1 MITVAMM
8 FFMIAIGI
16 TGFCACLAV
25 YINILQI
32 IKSAFGRRVF
42 LLALIL
48 SGYWFIKAGIWE
60 NNLEQET
67 VTTFLSSW
75 QEISEDPSNN
85 MAGTHMCGQVDFI
98 RGRNYRLSNDP
109 YLFSNNPITEYSP
122 IEQVSSETL
131 YLANDS
137 VGGYESGMFKTK
149 VFKTT
154 VIFENGSQTDMKFW
168 VVKDNYK
175 IVKMEL

>member
-8 FFMIAIGI
+8 IFVIVLGI

-32 IKSAFGRRVF
+32 IKSVFGRRVF

-48 SGYWFIKAGIWE
+48 SGYWFIKAGKWE
-60 NNLEQET
+60 NNLEKET

-75 QEISEDPSNN
+75 QEASEDRSNN
-85 MAGTHMCGQVDFI
+85 MAETHMWGQVDFV
-98 RGRNYRLSNDP
+98 RGRNNRLFNDP
-109 YLFSNNPITEYSP
+109 YFLNNHLLAEYSS
-122 IEQVSSETL
+122 IEQVSSETIQ
-131 YLANDS
+131 LASDL
-137 VGGYESGMFKTK
+137 VGGYEAGMYDTK

-154 VIFENGSQTDMKFW
+154 VNFENGSQTDMKFW

-175 IVKMEL
+175 IVKIEL